1 MGNVIESGNYC
12 VYVHT
17 SPSGKKY
24 VGQTGTKPEYRWGK
38 DGNSYLQMK
47 NGKYKQPS
55 FAYAIL
61 KYGWEN
67 FEHEIIA
74 SNLTKEEADNLEK
87 LLIEKLNTM
96 NSKYG
101 YNLREGGHSSHI
113 SEEQKRKISETLK
126 GNVISESTRR
136 KLSDSMKG
144 KYLGANS
151 SCAKKIVQYDM
162 QGNRIKIW
170 DSISD
175 AARELNVNV
184 ANLAKCCNKADDV
197 YKTIG
202 GYIWRFFGDELTKEH
217 IDRCNKRK
225 NSKPIA
231 QYTLSGELVYVF
243 ENMTEA
249 EFTTGVHHSN
259 ISACCNERRD
269 KAGGF
274 IWKYYESEDIKLAI

>member
-1 MGNVIESGNYC
+1 MGNVIENGNYC

-17 SPSGKKY
+17 SPSGKMY

-47 NGKYKQPS
+47 NGKYRQPS

-74 SNLTKEEADNLEK
+74 SNLTKKEADNFEK

-96 NSKYG
+96 DLKYG
-101 YNLREGGHSSHI
+101 YNLREGGHNSHI
-113 SEEQKRKISETLK
+113 SEEQKRKISETLR
-126 GNVISESTRR
+126 GNVISESTRK

-162 QGNRIKIW
+162 QGNLIKIW
-170 DSISD
+170 DCISD
-175 AARELNVNV
+175 AARELKLNP
-184 ANLAKCCNKADDV
+184 ANIAKCCHNIDG
-197 YKTIG
+197 YCKTAG
-202 GYIWRFFGDELTKEH
+202 GFIWRFFGEELTKEY
-217 IDRCNKRK
+217 IERCNKWK
-225 NSKPIA
+225 HSKRIA
-231 QYTLSGELVYVF
+231 QYSLLNELICVY
-243 ENMTEA
+243 ENMKEA
-249 EFTTGVHHSN
+249 ELKTGVNHSN
-259 ISACCNERRD
+259 ISACCNGRREI
-269 KAGGF
+269 AGGF
-274 IWKYYESEDIKLAI
+274 IWKYYKSEDIRVAI

>member
-1 MGNVIESGNYC
+1 MSNVVENGNYC

-38 DGNSYLQMK
+38 DGNGYLQMK
-47 NGKYKQPS
+47 NGKYRQPS

-67 FEHEIIA
+67 FKHEIIA

-101 YNLREGGHSSHI
+101 YNLREGGRSSHI

-136 KLSDSMKG
+136 KLSDSMRG

-162 QGNRIKIW
+162 QGNLIKIW

-175 AARELNVNV
+175 AARELDVNV
-184 ANLAKCCNKADDV
+184 ANLSKCCNKAVDV

-217 IDRCNKRK
+217 KDRCSKRK

-231 QYTLSGELVYVF
+231 QHTLSGELIYVF
-243 ENMTEA
+243 KNMTEA
-249 EFTTGVHHSN
+249 EFATGVHHGN
-259 ISACCNERRD
+259 ISACCNKRRD

-274 IWKYYESEDIKLAI
+274 IWKYYEGEDIKLAI